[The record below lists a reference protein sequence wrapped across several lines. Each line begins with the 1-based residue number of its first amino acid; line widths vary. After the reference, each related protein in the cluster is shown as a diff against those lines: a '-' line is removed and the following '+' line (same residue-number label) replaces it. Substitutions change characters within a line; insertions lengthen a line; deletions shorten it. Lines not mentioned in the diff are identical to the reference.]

1 MTDNGRVLDHDYD
14 GIREYDN
21 PLPGWWV
28 FVFWATVLFCFP
40 YFLRYHFGEGE
51 TIFAAYEAEQAE
63 HAERLLATYGA
74 LEPDAPT
81 IVSFARDE
89 LAMAGMASLFRSK
102 CAQCHRADGSGMVG
116 PNLTDDRWLHVKQVE
131 DIFGVLEKGVVLK
144 GMPSW
149 KDQLSK
155 TQLVLMAA
163 YVASLRAAPVT
174 GPAGK
179 EPQGE
184 PISPWP
190 EPLEASGAP
199 GGP

>member
-1 MTDNGRVLDHDYD
+1 MTDDERVLDHDYD

-28 FVFWATVLFCFP
+28 FLFWATTLFCFP

-63 HAERLLATYGA
+63 HAERLLATYGD
-74 LEPDAPT
+74 LQPDAAT

-89 LAMAGMASLFRSK
+89 VAMAGMAGLFRAK

-131 DIFGVLEKGVVLK
+131 DIAGVLAKGVTLK
-144 GMPSW
+144 GMPAW
-149 KDQLSK
+149 KDQLSP
-155 TQLVLMAA
+155 TQIVLMSA
-163 YVASLRAAPVT
+163 YVASLRAAPV
-174 GPAGK
+174 PGK

-184 PISPWP
+184 PVAPWP
-190 EPLEASGAP
+190 EPPAPAAGAAA
-199 GGP
+199 GGT